1 MNWRFVSFFYPNQT
15 MKIAFSTPVQKITAV
30 GIVAAVLLSVITSG
44 YYLLSQNPKQISQN
58 IPPTP
63 KKQLHAIYNQLDSIS
78 GELADH
84 IETVSTLGGEVD
96 SLTAFRK
103 QLEAEKYNLKLKRN
117 VDSAQI
123 VEMTHKINH
132 YEKMLGKKA
141 MELVILK
148 QTVADLESENKAL
161 RTERDSLKAEV
172 SETCTQKELLE
183 EKLNIAKRLKADN
196 FELQGFDKTDQRNN
210 EKGLF
215 AKRVAK
221 LAVRFRIKENVLVDP
236 ASKKV
241 YIRIVEP
248 DDLVLFDA
256 KNSPHH
262 FKIQGRED
270 FCTTV
275 KNIFYESNDVQVD
288 YLFEK
293 GNPFKQGKHKLE
305 IYCDDHLI
313 GEHSFTI
320 K

>member
-1 MNWRFVSFFYPNQT
+1 
-15 MKIAFSTPVQKITAV
+15 MKIAFSTPIQKTIALGIT
-30 GIVAAVLLSVITSG
+30 AAVLLSVIASG
-44 YYLLSQNPKQISQN
+44 YYLLSQNQKQTYQKN
-58 IPPTP
+58 TPPQP
-63 KKQLHAIYNQLDSIS
+63 RKQLNAIYNQLDSIS
-78 GELADH
+78 NELADH

-123 VEMTHKINH
+123 VDMTHKINH
-132 YEKMLGKKA
+132 YEKMLGKKT
-141 MELVILK
+141 MELTILK
-148 QTVADLESENKAL
+148 ETIADLKQENKTL
-161 RTERDSLKAEV
+161 RTERDSLKQEV

-196 FELQGFDKTDQRNN
+196 FEIQGFDKTDHKNS

-215 AKRVAK
+215 AKKIAK
-221 LAVRFRIKENVLVDP
+221 LAIRFRIKENLLVDP

-248 DDLVLFDA
+248 DNSVLFDA
-256 KNSPHH
+256 ENPPHH
-262 FKIQGRED
+262 FKIEGRED

-275 KNIFYESNDVQVD
+275 KNVFYESNDLQVD

-293 GNPFKQGKHKLE
+293 GNAFKQGKHKLE
-305 IYCDDHLI
+305 IYCDDHMI